1 MRLRQL
7 VKLHLNRQFQ
17 QREAHHLFYLNRLL
31 NFYHIF
37 ELSVAV
43 FVYVVVCVVVCAVV
57 LSASW
62 CAPASRCL
70 SALWCSPVYHVMQYY
85 SPDLLC
91 YIYFCLFE
99 MFSFQNKLQTIV
111 HKLRISFIHCT
122 EHKKTILQCCLD
134 AVACPMIQATRRAR
148 AAVFHLGSCRHKNTT
163 ANRCSPQT

>member
-57 LSASW
+57 FVCVVV
-62 CAPASRCL
+62 CAC
-70 SALWCSPVYHVMQYY
+70 V
-85 SPDLLC
+85 
-91 YIYFCLFE
+91 
-99 MFSFQNKLQTIV
+99 
-111 HKLRISFIHCT
+111 
-122 EHKKTILQCCLD
+122 
-134 AVACPMIQATRRAR
+134 
-148 AAVFHLGSCRHKNTT
+148 AVFVCVVVFACVPCHAILFTRFIMLHIFLFI
-163 ANRCSPQT
+163 RDV